1 MCRIRAILILCV
13 ALAYAGAPL
22 ALDACARS
30 CARVAP
36 ACHHESAASP
46 HIGHL
51 PDLCGNEHDAVR
63 SSLPNAKSSRIS
75 WAAADLASTQ
85 PIHPGYLLVR
95 EGPRVTSPPP
105 IAERSASSDPLRL

>member
-36 ACHHESAASP
+36 ACHHESTASP

-51 PDLCGNEHDAVR
+51 PDLCGHEHDAVR
-63 SSLPNAKSSRIS
+63 SSPPDAGSSRIV
-75 WAAADLASTQ
+75 ATIATTQ
-85 PIHPGYLLVR
+85 PILPGRLLVR
-95 EGPRVTSPPP
+95 QRPHVGSHPL
-105 IAERSASSDPLRL
+105 IFERSASLNPLRL

>member
-1 MCRIRAILILCV
+1 MCRIRAVLILCV

-36 ACHHESAASP
+36 ACHHESAASL

-51 PDLCGNEHDAVR
+51 PDLCGHEHDVVRAVQPGANGSKVSAAVANLPAVR
-63 SSLPNAKSSRIS
+63 PAVTVALFRRDPRDPSR
-75 WAAADLASTQ
+75 
-85 PIHPGYLLVR
+85 PPLVR
-95 EGPRVTSPPP
+95 PSITT
-105 IAERSASSDPLRL
+105 APLRI

>member
-1 MCRIRAILILCV
+1 MCRIRAVLILCV

-51 PDLCGNEHDAVR
+51 PDLCGHEHDVVQAAQ
-63 SSLPNAKSSRIS
+63 PGAKASKLS
-75 WAAADLASTQ
+75 AAAANLPAAR
-85 PIHPGYLLVR
+85 PA
-95 EGPRVTSPPP
+95 VTS
-105 IAERSASSDPLRL
+105 AAFHSDPRDPGWPPLVVYR

>member
-1 MCRIRAILILCV
+1 MCRIRAILILGV

-30 CARVAP
+30 CASAAP

-51 PDLCGNEHDAVR
+51 PDLCGHEHDVVQAAQPGAKGSKVSAAVANLPAVR
-63 SSLPNAKSSRIS
+63 PAVTANAFHRDPRDPSR
-75 WAAADLASTQ
+75 
-85 PIHPGYLLVR
+85 PPLVR
-95 EGPRVTSPPP
+95 LSITT
-105 IAERSASSDPLRL
+105 APLRI